1 MVWLIGL
8 AGLAGLAIWL
18 SVRLRT
24 KWLWV
29 RDLLQSLSFI
39 RNIESLLRR
48 TISKID
54 RHYKTNLKFNRIP
67 TNACTLPE

>member
-1 MVWLIGL
+1 MVWLI
-8 AGLAGLAIWL
+8 GLAGLAIWL

-24 KWLWV
+24 KWV

-54 RHYKTNLKFNRIP
+54 RHYKTKLKFNRIP
-67 TNACTLPE
+67 TKACTLPE